1 MTDPSA
7 APPPPPGG
15 GFPPSPPGGGATPP
29 PPAAGP
35 APTGGYPV
43 HLDFGAPLE
52 VANWR
57 PLVHWLLVIPYAIV
71 VAILGWALSIVA
83 FVAFFTVVFT
93 KRIPDGMFRFMSM
106 CLRVS
111 WRSSS
116 YHYFMRE
123 PYPEWDFT
131 SASAD
136 PGGDPATVSIDEPGE
151 LNRWLPFVK
160 WLLAIPHY
168 VVLFFLFIGLSFV
181 VLIGFFAVLF
191 TGRWP
196 EGLREYVVGV
206 HRWGLRVVAYIFYMT
221 DDYPPFSLD

>member
-1 MTDPSA
+1 M
-7 APPPPPGG
+7 
-15 GFPPSPPGGGATPP
+15 
-29 PPAAGP
+29 
-35 APTGGYPV
+35 
-43 HLDFGAPLE
+43 
-52 VANWR
+52 
-57 PLVHWLLVIPYAIV
+57 
-71 VAILGWALSIVA
+71 
-83 FVAFFTVVFT
+83 FT

-116 YHYFMRE
+116 YQYFMRE

-168 VVLFFLFIGLSFV
+168 VVLFFLFIGLFFV

-221 DDYPPFSLD
+221 DEYPPFSLD